1 MRACKWWVYGT
12 ALVLGWSAALATASD
27 EDGTPARR
35 PVVRPNERPGLIDK
49 LFDFGPD
56 TTAKKTDKNTDKKD
70 AAKKPENTAT
80 AKPKASMSP
89 EAAELA
95 REQTAFQRRVAVCDR
110 LREIAIETNDPELDQ
125 LAQELN
131 ARAWAVY
138 KQRTA
143 KREAS
148 PREKSLDEQILDKK
162 LGIDLAPEEPAP
174 AMKSNSSRN
183 KGERTQATMKEE
195 DR

>member
-1 MRACKWWVYGT
+1 MRACKWWVLG
-12 ALVLGWSAALATASD
+12 AAVVLGWSAALAMASD

-49 LFDFGPD
+49 LFDLGPD
-56 TTAKKTDKNTDKKD
+56 TTAKKPDKNTDKKD
-70 AAKKPENTAT
+70 TAKKAEKPAT
-80 AKPKASMSP
+80 SRSKANISP

-110 LREIAIETNDPELDQ
+110 LREIAIETNDTELDQ

-162 LGIDLAPEEPAP
+162 LGIDLAPEKTAP
-174 AMKSNSSRN
+174 ALKSDLKRN
-183 KGERTQATMKEE
+183 KGERTQAAIREE
-195 DR
+195 DQ